1 MQDQTEHLESLQNG
15 SDGNLQLTKMDLPT
29 LHRYF
34 EVAEE
39 LYAAGHCLHAFTTLH
54 ALIATPTI
62 IPPYYRREEIFCRV
76 RAAEMLLYN
85 SLQLPRRK
93 KGAER
98 GNAAPSATV
107 ARLDLVYS
115 VLSPMMS
122 SRAYLEGVVVS
133 PLLWRNGKRDSA
145 AVTARERKDATE
157 VGEAEREEEEEE
169 DGEGR
174 IVPVALVLKAYA
186 LSAIVHC
193 RRLRHTQAVKCV
205 EAAKQWCNTAFHT
218 PLAGLATSLTDDTA
232 TEVQNREEKRC
243 CEAFLS
249 VEFCR
254 VFYSQLV
261 STTTSVAA
269 VNCTP
274 NTAVLLAARAHAMD
288 RLLYHAKDYA
298 KYATSTDLE
307 QPPLDKAI
315 GKQCSS
321 LCFSSSANSFSI
333 RAAARVLAQYYCAA
347 LILDHQVIE
356 AERHMQQCEVIFGT
370 SPELQCMMQL
380 LAVGLR
386 GPFGWDRPRG
396 VKRQRSELVAAE
408 CQATMDERG
417 EPLKGKLRWLSDGLL
432 AALKS
437 YLAMHAAAMG
447 TTATEATLSFNS
459 GQTNSPVQVYAEN
472 DINCLGKNNPVRSM
486 FERTLRCIDEQLTLL
501 TTETGHCRELHN
513 TLKNLLY
520 SSPSAD
526 IRFLVML
533 KCAALVT
540 MSTYALSQLWL
551 VEGLR
556 HLHQLRRYMEVFH
569 KHTTSLRAH
578 YHLIVSQLTSM
589 LSLRHLSSEGHAS
602 KGTETCEHTRLSEK
616 EDDERTAGFDV
627 GLPYAHV
634 VAAEAAALNTAAVCL
649 CSPSTLLLVLLVKG
663 AAISHAAR
671 VGSALHLNDNGVTIT
686 SLTVH
691 QRHRCATA
699 LIHVLETLK
708 ASFEATSTKEGEDG
722 EYGEERGLR
731 QRRAAWTPS
740 NHVLLL
746 FLRGVVAMTAEKDEL
761 TATCMFKDALQH
773 VRRYVGLTS
782 GVAAES
788 LYLLAMAYKES
799 ERMELHSCE
808 APLSVSESLDES
820 FFAVADETNC
830 SAQRTFSLAWQV
842 ALHARR
848 LTLLHCVLALQ
859 DSGSKEIYRRIVGEW
874 NTEVH
879 RVCSLMRRELM
890 EVVAL

>member
-1 MQDQTEHLESLQNG
+1 MQDQTERLESFQDG
-15 SDGNLQLTKMDLPT
+15 SDRNLQLTRMDLPT

-39 LYAAGHCLHAFTTLH
+39 LYAAGHCLHAFVTLH
-54 ALIATPTI
+54 ALIAAPTI
-62 IPPYYRREEIFCRV
+62 IPPYYRREEILCRV

-93 KGAER
+93 QSAGR
-98 GNAAPSATV
+98 GNAAPSVTMAQ
-107 ARLDLVYS
+107 LDLVYS

-122 SRAYLEGVVVS
+122 SRGYLEGVVVS
-133 PLLWRNGKRDSA
+133 PLLWCSGKRDSA
-145 AVTARERKDATE
+145 AVTARERKESSE
-157 VGEAEREEEEEE
+157 VERAKAEEEEE
-169 DGEGR
+169 DGDGR
-174 IVPVALVLKAYA
+174 IVPVALVVKAYT

-193 RRLRHTQAVKCV
+193 RRMRHTQAVKCV
-205 EAAKQWCNTAFHT
+205 EAAEQWCNTAFHT
-218 PLAGLATSLTDDTA
+218 LLAGLATSLTDDTVA
-232 TEVQNREEKRC
+232 EVQNREEKRC
-243 CEAFLS
+243 CDAFLS

-254 VFYSQLV
+254 VYYSQLV
-261 STTTSVAA
+261 STTTSVAT

-274 NTAVLLAARAHAMD
+274 STAVLHATRAHAME

-298 KYATSTDLE
+298 RYATSSGLE
-307 QPPLDKAI
+307 QRPLDMGI
-315 GKQCSS
+315 GRKCSS
-321 LCFSSSANSFSI
+321 LCFSSPTNSFSI
-333 RAAARVLAQYYCAA
+333 RAAARVLAQYYCAT
-347 LILDHQVIE
+347 LILDQQVIE
-356 AERHMQQCEVIFGT
+356 AERHMQRCEVIFGA

-386 GPFGWDRPRG
+386 GPLGWDRLRR
-396 VKRQRSELVAAE
+396 VKRQRSESVSAE

-417 EPLKGKLRWLSDGLL
+417 VPLNGKLRWLSDGLL
-432 AALKS
+432 AALKC

-447 TTATEATLSFNS
+447 TTATEAALPLTS
-459 GQTNSPVQVYAEN
+459 GQTNSPVEVYAEN
-472 DINCLGKNNPVRSM
+472 DINRLSKNNQVRSL
-486 FERTLRCIDEQLTLL
+486 FGRTLRCIDEQLTLL
-501 TTETGHCRELHN
+501 TTETVHCHELHN
-513 TLKNLLY
+513 TLKSLLC

-533 KCAALVT
+533 KCATLVT

-551 VEGLR
+551 VEGVR

-589 LSLRHLSSEGHAS
+589 LSLRHLSCEGHAS
-602 KGTETCEHTRLSEK
+602 KGTETGEHKRLSEK
-616 EDDERTAGFDV
+616 DDEERTAGFDV

-634 VAAEAAALNTAAVCL
+634 IAAEAAALNTAAVCL
-649 CSPSTLLLVLLVKG
+649 CSPSTLLLVLLAKG

-671 VGSALHLNDNGVTIT
+671 VGSALHLNDDGVTIT

-699 LIHVLETLK
+699 LMHVLEALK
-708 ASFEATSTKEGEDG
+708 TSFEAASATEDESG
-722 EYGEERGLR
+722 EYGGERGLR
-731 QRRAAWTPS
+731 QRRSAWTPS
-740 NHVLLL
+740 NHVFLL
-746 FLRGVVAMTAEKDEL
+746 FLRGVAAMTAEKDEL

-782 GVAAES
+782 GVAAE
-788 LYLLAMAYKES
+788 LFYLLAMAYNES
-799 ERMELHSCE
+799 ERAELHSCE
-808 APLSVSESLDES
+808 TPTSVSETFDES
-820 FFAVADETNC
+820 FFAVANETNC
-830 SAQRTFSLAWQV
+830 NAQRNFSLAWQV

-859 DSGSKEIYRRIVGEW
+859 ESDSKESYRHIVGEW